1 MNYNIKRLKHI
12 TNRILV
18 LSISLLC
25 ANEGFGQTK
34 VVTGVVMDSVTNAP
48 LQNVS
53 VRVKNDPKGSLS
65 DSSGKFRI
73 TVDKAV
79 RQVLISN
86 TGYKPFTLQ
95 LTGASE
101 QHYTVRLM
109 STFTRLKEVVVKYKK
124 PKYRNKNNPAVEL
137 IRQVI
142 DHKKLNQVKDYPFAS
157 YREYEKLQLS
167 LDNLPRRLT
176 NAKLLKHFHFL
187 FENVDT
193 STKFPGKRLIPVYI
207 AETLSDNYF
216 RRRPEKKKTI
226 IVGQKSVNYGEFIDM
241 KGISNIVTRMYEPI
255 NIYDNN
261 ISLFTTQFMSPVA
274 EVAPTFYMYFIRDTV
289 VEDGIQLVKLAFMPR
304 NPDDLLFRGTL
315 YVTLDG
321 HYAIKKVELMV
332 SPHVNLNF
340 VREFNV
346 TQGFQKDTSGR
357 YFLTESDM
365 VADFGLN
372 ANGAGVF
379 GERAFSYTQFAIPP
393 TLPDSVFDSPGKEK
407 VAAMSVAAATLPD
420 SVWNRGRS
428 IPLTTAEAKAY
439 RNVDSLTGLK
449 SYKRALDYITLL
461 VAGYKQAGP
470 FEIGPVGTFY
480 SFNGV
485 EGFKPRFG
493 GRSTTHLSKR
503 YYVESYVAY
512 GLKDQKWKYYLGGT
526 YSLNNQSIYKY
537 PYNYL
542 RASYQKDT
550 KLPGEQDSFV
560 DESSSFLSFK
570 RGDDTK
576 YLYND
581 IFNFEYI
588 REFGDHFSY
597 DLHYRY
603 WRQHPGGSI
612 EWLYEQSPN
621 QFDSV
626 TELTTSELSGTLR
639 WAPHE
644 QYYEGKVGR
653 IPVANKYPIF
663 TFRYAHGFKGLL
675 GGEYNY
681 SSYHLNIYKR
691 VYLSPFGYSDITL
704 DGGFISGK
712 LPFPLL
718 YIPWANQ
725 SYAYYID
732 EYNLMNFEEFVAD
745 KWAGVDIDH
754 YFDGFFLNK
763 IPLLKKLKLREVV
776 EAKILFGGVSSEN
789 NPLLNPAQMKFP
801 TTNGVTSTFTLN
813 GHPYIEAS
821 AGIGNIFKVLRL
833 DLVHRFTYLDHANI
847 TSWGIRGRVKFD
859 F

>member
-1 MNYNIKRLKHI
+1 MNYNRQLFNYIVTR
-12 TNRILV
+12 TAV
-18 LSISLLC
+18 LFFLLLLTK
-25 ANEGFGQTK
+25 EGFGQDKLITGT
-34 VVTGVVMDSVTNAP
+34 VVDSLSRTP
-48 LQNVS
+48 LPNVS
-53 VRVKNDPKGSLS
+53 IRVKNAAKGALT
-65 DSSGKFRI
+65 DSAGRFHLY
-73 TVDKAV
+73 VDKNA
-79 RQVLISN
+79 RQLIVSN
-86 TGYKPFTLQ
+86 TGYKARTITLGNPPDEPYKIA
-95 LTGASE
+95 LVSS
-101 QHYTVRLM
+101 YTNLGDI
-109 STFTRLKEVVVKYKK
+109 VVKYKK
-124 PKYRNKNNPAVEL
+124 SRYRNKNNPAVEL

-142 DHKKLNQVKDYPFAS
+142 DHKAENQIGAYPYAT
-157 YREYEKLQLS
+157 YREYEKMQVS
-167 LDNLPRRLT
+167 FDNLPKRLT
-176 NAKLLKHFHFL
+176 NAKLLKNFHFM
-187 FENVDT
+187 FENVD

-207 AETLSDNYF
+207 AENLTDNYF
-216 RRRPEKKKTI
+216 RRHPEKKKTV
-226 IVGQKSVNYGEFIDM
+226 IVGQKSVNFGEYIDM
-241 KGISNIVTRMYEPI
+241 KGLTNVLTRMYEPV

-261 ISLFTTQFMSPVA
+261 ISLFTNMFVSPLSN
-274 EVAPTFYMYFIRDTV
+274 VAPTFYMYYIRDTI
-289 VEDGIQLVKLAFMPR
+289 VEDGVKLVKLAFQAR

-321 HYAIKKVELMV
+321 RYAVKKAELSV
-332 SPHVNLNF
+332 SKHANLNF

-346 TQGFQKDTSGR
+346 TQEFGRDTSGR
-357 YFLTESDM
+357 YYLAKSDM
-365 VADFGLN
+365 IADFGLSE
-372 ANGAGVF
+372 NGAGVF